1 MSSARLH
8 LLLQFYNDDPN
19 DPFNGYALALEYL
32 KSDAARAKE
41 FFDLVLAQHEEY
53 VPVYYHAARFYADRA
68 EKEKA
73 MALYE
78 KGISMAKKH
87 NDLKAAREL
96 QSAYDELMYD

>member
-1 MSSARLH
+1 
-8 LLLQFYNDDPN
+8 
-19 DPFNGYALALEYL
+19 
-32 KSDAARAKE
+32 
-41 FFDLVLAQHEEY
+41 
-53 VPVYYHAARFYADRA
+53 
-68 EKEKA
+68 